1 MEALLRSASIDC
13 SEAWVCLWG
22 WERLLWLFVS
32 FGCDTVTVQV
42 WVQIQCQVTMYWNW
56 PHFILFFLGDY
67 TYLGCCDR
75 TSNLCSWCSFDN
87 QSKLFRDQG
96 TNLASHSSE
105 SHSEYRHLICSHI
118 NCQLLNVP
126 GSKGHSHWPCLLLPS
141 FTASFVSVRT
151 SIVKIKKASA
161 PNAKIFSFTLR
172 FLFAHSDKSWEGM
185 LRGMFHHFVRSWRF
199 LGTAWAKIGFQAFCS
214 KKKSQTF
221 TEWTQPFQ
229 SFRINA
235 TIRWG
240 YWVIVVKLQFFSTE
254 YKCVPILENLHL
266 RSESCE
272 DQLLL
277 NVFTSALINN
287 YLKIPTYLV
296 SRSHD

>member
-1 MEALLRSASIDC
+1 MWHSNCSGLSTNTVSGNNVLKLTALYS
-13 SEAWVCLWG
+13 
-22 WERLLWLFVS
+22 
-32 FGCDTVTVQV
+32 
-42 WVQIQCQVTMYWNW
+42 
-56 PHFILFFLGDY
+56 FFLGDY

-214 KKKSQTF
+214 KKK
-221 TEWTQPFQ
+221 
-229 SFRINA
+229 
-235 TIRWG
+235 
-240 YWVIVVKLQFFSTE
+240 VKLLQNEHNHF
-254 YKCVPILENLHL
+254 NLL
-266 RSESCE
+266 G
-272 DQLLL
+272 LMLPL
-277 NVFTSALINN
+277 GGAIGWL
-287 YLKIPTYLV
+287 
-296 SRSHD
+296 